1 MGRVD
6 GGPAAVYI
14 LGMKRNNVKVP
25 PENFSKFSDWR
36 GLNAAPLKEGVLG
49 IVKIFIG
56 SIWCT
61 LAACHPPLRAVWP
74 DLAIYWTLCTFLKH

>member
-1 MGRVD
+1 MASLSKFLHLGFYHGTHGSKLLGRVD

-56 SIWCT
+56 SI
-61 LAACHPPLRAVWP
+61 
-74 DLAIYWTLCTFLKH
+74 